1 MATAPQQNITTGEN
15 SINKTDLNATRLA
28 NLAKARETKRLKLL
42 GMKQQLANSVT
53 PTSAY
58 PTQPQIQKSP
68 TFTVTPLTNKS
79 DSPIS
84 SPSILPTVTPTTS
97 TKRKK
102 NMSSH
107 GGSKYID
114 TSYESESDSD
124 NKYYRIP
131 KKSKNKNNG
140 NNKMD
145 DGVGSYFPWSTIYSV
160 IGFIFASTL
169 FEFYKVFASGPSID
183 NGVLDNTDTSSNKV
197 PDRNNL
203 ISNQSIFR

>member
-1 MATAPQQNITTGEN
+1 MATAPQQNTTTGEN
-15 SINKTDLNATRLA
+15 STNKTDLNVTRLA

-53 PTSAY
+53 PMSAY

-68 TFTVTPLTNKS
+68 IFTVTPLTNKS

-102 NMSSH
+102 SMSSH

-131 KKSKNKNNG
+131 KKSKSNKHNN
-140 NNKMD
+140 
-145 DGVGSYFPWSTIYSV
+145 DGEIDKGSYFPWNTIYSV
-160 IGFIFASTL
+160 IGLIFASTL
-169 FEFYKVFASGPSID
+169 YEFFKVFTGGPPVD
-183 NGVLDNTDTSSNKV
+183 NGVLNNTDTSSNKV
-197 PDRNNL
+197 PDRNNI